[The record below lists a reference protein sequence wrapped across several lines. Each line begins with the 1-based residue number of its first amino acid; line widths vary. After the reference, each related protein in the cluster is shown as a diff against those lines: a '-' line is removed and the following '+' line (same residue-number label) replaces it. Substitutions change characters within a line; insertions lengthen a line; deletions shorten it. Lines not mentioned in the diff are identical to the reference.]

1 MGAWHSGSLPGG
13 HGLRQFA
20 AEIEH
25 IGGSLSTDCENGI
38 WIFHARIPFDVMAF
52 RRGERGKCNEPGG

>member
-1 MGAWHSGSLPGG
+1 MIWVPGIPAACPGG

-38 WIFHARIPFDVMAF
+38 WMFHARIPFD
-52 RRGERGKCNEPGG
+52 